1 MKCRID
7 HRLAISGIV
16 RRCRQQHVKVMVG
29 TVNNE
34 REIQYWLFRQRI
46 DVLITDRPALAVAIR
61 GRTARKSDRVI

>member
-1 MKCRID
+1 
-7 HRLAISGIV
+7 
-16 RRCRQQHVKVMVG
+16 MVW